1 MAKKEK
7 GNARTTLEG
16 VNDSLTSLEQKF
28 EKNKKYIYWALGI
41 VAAIILAVLAYVYLI
56 MKPAKENDRIA
67 TSKADMALFDQGK
80 NEDAL
85 KQYQAIANN
94 SSYASA
100 DRLHTWLPSC
110 SISRLCKRPMP
121 RRQLKTIKKL
131 PTCSRSAM
139 LKANSLV
146 LLPNHSLVTAM

>member
-100 DRLHTWLPSC
+100 DRAAHMAAILLYQQALQETDA
-110 SISRLCKRPMP
+110 K
-121 RRQLKTIKKL
+121 
-131 PTCSRSAM
+131 
-139 LKANSLV
+139 KANQNYTKAAD
-146 LLPNHSLVTAM
+146 LLERCDADGKLTG

>member
-100 DRLHTWLPSC
+100 DRAAHMAAIKGLREGRC
-110 SISRLCKRPMP
+110 RLWQQDR
-121 RRQLKTIKKL
+121 
-131 PTCSRSAM
+131 
-139 LKANSLV
+139 
-146 LLPNHSLVTAM
+146 